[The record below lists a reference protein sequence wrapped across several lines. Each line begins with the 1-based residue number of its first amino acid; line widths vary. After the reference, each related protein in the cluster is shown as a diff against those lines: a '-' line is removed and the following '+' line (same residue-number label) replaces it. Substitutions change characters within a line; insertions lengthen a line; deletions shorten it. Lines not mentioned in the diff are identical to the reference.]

1 MGMAVVSL
9 SFVVTV
15 LFVMVD
21 LVFIVKPVRRFGL
34 LNLVL
39 GLFTVLFSIYFGLV
53 ADVGDLTVV
62 MRWWFAAFVALV
74 GVLCLWRGLSV
85 GGLSE

>member
-1 MGMAVVSL
+1 MVMAVVSL

-21 LVFIVKPVRRFGL
+21 LVFIVKPVRKFGL

-39 GLFTVLFSIYFGLV
+39 GLFTVLFSVYFGLTEG
-53 ADVGDLTVV
+53 VGDLSVV
-62 MRWWFAAFVALV
+62 MRWWFASFVALI
-74 GVLCLWRGLSV
+74 GVLCLWRGLTV